1 MTQRYHR
8 ALCPVFHIAVLG
20 IVLVDAFMSIQKQTK
35 GGRPR
40 EEIGRR
46 RRRRPPFLPLLLFD
60 TPFQRRLVLFNNVQT
75 WPCGGPSTVRVD
87 GRVHFSD
94 AVD

>member
-8 ALCPVFHIAVLG
+8 ALRPVFHIAVLG

-46 RRRRPPFLPLLLFD
+46 RRPPFLPLLCCLIHLFKD
-60 TPFQRRLVLFNNVQT
+60 VWYYSIMYKHGHSAVRR
-75 WPCGGPSTVRVD
+75 SAVRVD
-87 GRVHFSD
+87 GRVHVSD

>member
-40 EEIGRR
+40 RPRGRDDWKKKKKQASA
-46 RRRRPPFLPLLLFD
+46 PFLPLLLFD

-75 WPCGGPSTVRVD
+75 WP
-87 GRVHFSD
+87 FSMQ
-94 AVD
+94 